1 MSMSPTA
8 SRLLDWRER
17 HASLT
22 DGSLTFVLALLS
34 LLLVLNAPQQGLGS
48 VEASIGSPAASWAL
62 PLNALLILT
71 CTLSIAWRAY
81 APRLVWAVLTL
92 TPLLHVL
99 LAQLWWQPGP
109 WPVLLEGYAA
119 IAILA
124 IPLQIATLARR
135 LRLRWI
141 TLTVLVSSLSIS
153 LAALL
158 AAEIALKKLLQVLPP
173 FLLINIIGA
182 LVGLLLAYHK
192 RQLNTVRQDAARS
205 ALEQEQS
212 MLLAS
217 ARERSRI
224 ARDMHDIVAHS
235 LAVMITMADGAAAS
249 LDRNPDATREALTI
263 LSETGRCALAD
274 TRRLVG
280 VLRHDPASV
289 SSLASVPEHSE
300 ATDDAAAVPRV
311 RDLPVPEFAP
321 PGTIAR
327 QDTPP
332 QVANLRAQAVDETQ
346 EEAFTAFSPV
356 PQAHEIE
363 HLVERFRAAGVP
375 ATYRWEGAELPDN
388 PGLNLALYRIAQE
401 ALTNVLRYAPRTPR
415 VSVEVIRSLGRVELV
430 VCNDAAPG
438 TEAMPG
444 SGKGIIGMR
453 ERAAAYQGRVEA
465 GPTATGWRVQASLHW
480 DESEHSTHTWEVPR

>member
-22 DGSLTFVLALLS
+22 DGSLTLVLALLS
-34 LLLVLNAPQQGLGS
+34 LLLVLNAPQQGIGT
-48 VEASIGSPAASWAL
+48 VEAGVGPAAASWAL
-62 PLNALLILT
+62 PLSALLILA

-81 APRLVWAVLTL
+81 APRLVWTVLTL
-92 TPLLHVL
+92 TPLLHVF

-109 WPVLLEGYAA
+109 WPMLLEGYAA
-119 IAILA
+119 IAVIAL
-124 IPLQIATLARR
+124 PLQIATLARR

-141 TLTVLVSSLSIS
+141 ALTVLVSSLSIS
-153 LAALL
+153 LAALY
-158 AAEIALKKLLQVLPP
+158 AADIGFEKLLLVLPP
-173 FLLINIIGA
+173 FLLINITGA
-182 LVGLLLAYHK
+182 LIGLLLAYHK
-192 RQLNTVRQDAARS
+192 RQLVTVRQDAARS

-217 ARERSRI
+217 AHERSRI

-263 LSETGRCALAD
+263 LSETGRSALAD

-289 SSLASVPEHSE
+289 TSLTSATEHSE
-300 ATDDAAAVPRV
+300 ATDGAAPVPRV

-321 PGTIAR
+321 PGTVAH

-332 QVANLRAQAVDETQ
+332 QVADLRAKAVDESQ
-346 EEAFTAFSPV
+346 EGTFTPFSPV
-356 PQAHEIE
+356 PQAREIAL
-363 HLVERFRAAGVP
+363 LVERFQAAGVP
-375 ATYRWEGAELPDN
+375 VSYQWQGAELPAN

-401 ALTNVLRYAPRTPR
+401 SLTNVLRYAPRTPH
-415 VSVEVIRSLGRVELV
+415 VTVEVRRSLGRVELV
-430 VCNDAAPG
+430 VDNEAAPG

-465 GPTATGWRVQASLHW
+465 GPTATGWRVHATLRWEDTEQP
-480 DESEHSTHTWEVPR
+480 THTWEIPR